1 MGPELGLMVLV
12 VHLQAPVA
20 EMGALVELKAGAGL
34 GGTRVMVVRVTQVL
48 AAVARVVLAAVAV
61 AVGVGFVSA
70 SVNFKT
76 VAGEELVF

>member
-1 MGPELGLMVLV
+1 
-12 VHLQAPVA
+12 
-20 EMGALVELKAGAGL
+20 
-34 GGTRVMVVRVTQVL
+34 MVVRVTQVL